1 MTMVVSTVA
10 EIKPGEGRVGLTPA
24 GADAL
29 ISDGHEVLVE
39 AGAGEKA
46 GLSDADY
53 VAAGATIVSRAEA
66 WGRADLVIKVKEPI
80 PDEYGFLREDL
91 VLFTYLHLAADEP
104 LTRALV
110 DAGTTA
116 VAFETVERN
125 GRLPLL
131 APMSAVAG
139 RLAAQAGA
147 HHLTTHAGGRGTLL
161 GPVSGVRPGRVVV
174 VGGGVVGVNA
184 AEVALGLGAQVTLFD
199 SSLDRLAELHQTLGG
214 RIELAMANPLELA
227 RAVAEADLVVGAVLV
242 PGARAPHVITREMV
256 TSMAPGTVVCDV
268 SIDQGGCVETA
279 RPTTYADPVFVEEG
293 VVHYCVTNMPGAV
306 PRTSTFA
313 LANAT
318 LPYARELASSASPW
332 RVGADSALGRG
343 VNVIGGRVVNAAVA
357 EAHSMRHEPLEA
369 LAA

>member
-1 MTMVVSTVA
+1 MRLVVSTVA
-10 EIKPGEGRVGLTPA
+10 EVKTGEGRVGLTPA

-29 ISDGHEVLVE
+29 VRDGHEVLVE
-39 AGAGEKA
+39 AGAGVTA
-46 GLSDADY
+46 GLPDADY
-53 VAAGATIVSRAEA
+53 VAAGARVVDRDEA
-66 WGRADLVIKVKEPI
+66 WGAADLVVKVKEPVAT
-80 PDEYGFLREDL
+80 EYRMLREDL

-116 VAFETVERN
+116 VAFETVERG

-161 GPVSGVRPGRVVV
+161 GPVAGVRPARVVV
-174 VGGGVVGVNA
+174 IGGGVVGTNA

-199 SSLDRLAELHQTLGG
+199 ASLDRLAELHHALRG
-214 RIELAMANPLELA
+214 RIELAMANPMDVA
-227 RAVAEADLVVGAVLV
+227 RAVADADLVIGAVLV
-242 PGARAPHVITREMV
+242 PGARAPHVITREAV
-256 TSMAPGTVVCDV
+256 AGMAPGTVVCDV

-279 RPTTYADPVFVEEG
+279 RPTSHDEPVFVDEG

-306 PRTSTFA
+306 PRTSTLA

-318 LPYARELASSASPW
+318 LPYVRELAGAARPW
-332 RVGADSALGRG
+332 NVRADSALGRG
-343 VNVIGGRVVNAAVA
+343 LNIVGGRVVHAAVA
-357 EAHSMRHEPLEA
+357 EAHGMRHEPLGTV
-369 LAA
+369 AA